1 LSEPRAS
8 DGGGGGGGAGGDGGA
23 PSRPEPPT
31 NSLLATIIARPVTVT
46 VGLILIILA
55 GALSVAGLPIQLT
68 PDVTVPTVTV
78 TTRWPGSSPAEV
90 EAELLEDQE
99 EALKSVI
106 GLVRMEAEAKPDQ
119 AEISLEF
126 EVGTDLDVAL
136 VRVSNALTEV
146 PAYPEAA
153 DQPVVATARSTGPP
167 LSIIA
172 IRSPEGEPVAQ
183 YRTWVEN
190 DILPRL
196 ERIPGV
202 ASIRHIG
209 GRDTEV
215 HIDLDAAE
223 LAARK
228 IRIARV
234 AELVRAELVD
244 VSAGDVTIGKR
255 RLLVRTPLTPSAAA
269 QLEQIVIGSGPD
281 GTPIFLG
288 DVGSVEVG
296 LRKPFGVAM
305 TNERPSMVLL
315 MFREAGT
322 NVLEVSQQI
331 RDTVDQL
338 QLEEMA
344 PEGLTIEVLDDQ
356 TDYIEGALHLVRQ
369 NLLLGGVLAI
379 VVLWLFLRSVGAA
392 GLIGLSI
399 PVCVFGTAL
408 GMAVL
413 GRTVNIVSLAGTAF
427 AVGMVVDNSIVVL
440 ESIDT
445 WRTRVDSMSEAALRG
460 VGEVWGALLASTA
473 TTAAVFIPV
482 ILWQDEVGELL
493 RDVAAAISVAVLV
506 SLLVSVLA
514 LPSLAARFLKT
525 RAQQQR
531 ERERAGEP
539 EPPSEPERGPKG
551 LGPRL
556 RAAVGR
562 QVSWLTSRWHRA
574 VAVVLLAL
582 GASIGLG
589 LLLLPPMEYL
599 PTGNRNLI
607 FGIMTPPPGYS
618 VAEVE
623 AIGERFQARVA
634 EHTEIEKDGVPAIR
648 RSFFVGDPNQIFC
661 GAAAVDESRAGE
673 LAAFYRKVQSSVPGV
688 YAFASQASLFAN
700 RLGGGRAV
708 EVDLAGSDLRE
719 LVGAGLALMG
729 AIREDLPGAQIRPIP
744 SLELGAPELH
754 VLPHRGETAGL
765 AVSGAELGQAVDAL
779 VDGTII
785 GEWGKE
791 GEAKVDVVLRAQV
804 PERQGTAAKD
814 DVYDGHTRM
823 TPTELAA
830 APLTTPAGEV
840 VPLGTLARIEERLGP
855 TQIRR
860 IERAR
865 SITLQ
870 VTPPENIALESAM
883 AKIRERVEQM
893 RQTETIAAGVD
904 VDLSGTA
911 GKLEQTKGRFG
922 QVLLLA
928 VIISY
933 LLLAALF
940 EDFIAPFAV
949 LVTVPLAGAGGVLG
963 LLLVDRLLGDQP
975 FDLMTA
981 MGFLIL
987 IGVVVN
993 NAILVVDGALA
1004 RLREG
1009 VGLAASVADAVEA
1022 RVRPI
1027 FMSALTSLAGL
1038 VPMVVFP
1045 GSGSELYRGVGAVVL
1060 GGLALS
1066 TVLTLYVVP
1075 SLFALL
1081 WRRRGVR

>member
-1 LSEPRAS
+1 MSEPQPDAQRSS
-8 DGGGGGGGAGGDGGA
+8 DGSSD
-23 PSRPEPPT
+23 R
-31 NSLLATIIARPVTVT
+31 NSLLATIIGRPVTVS
-46 VGLILIILA
+46 VGLILVILA
-55 GALSVAGLPIQLT
+55 GLLSIARLPIQLT
-68 PDVTVPTVTV
+68 PDVMIPSVTV

-99 EALKSVI
+99 EALKSVV
-106 GLVRMEAEAKPDQ
+106 GLVRMESEAKPDQ
-119 AEISLEF
+119 AQITLEF

-146 PAYPEAA
+146 AAYPEAA
-153 DQPVVATARSTGPP
+153 DQPVVATASNSGPP

-172 IRSPEGEPVAQ
+172 IRSPDGLAVAP
-183 YRTWVEN
+183 YRTWVED

-215 HIDLDAAE
+215 HIDLDAGE
-223 LAARK
+223 LAARN
-228 IRIARV
+228 IRISTV
-234 AELVRAELVD
+234 AERVRGELTD
-244 VSAGDVTIGKR
+244 VSAGDVTLGKR
-255 RLLVRTPLTPSAAA
+255 RLLVRTVLTPSEAK
-269 QLEQIVIGSGPD
+269 QLEQVVIGAGAG
-281 GTPIFLG
+281 GTPILLG
-288 DVGSVEVG
+288 DVASVTVA

-305 TNERPSMVLL
+305 TDDRPSMVLL
-315 MFREAGT
+315 LFREAGS

-331 RDTVDQL
+331 RDTVDEL
-338 QLEEMA
+338 QLEKMG

-356 TDYIEGALHLVRQ
+356 TDYIQGALGLVRQ
-369 NLLLGGVLAI
+369 NLLLGSGLAI
-379 VVLWLFLRSVGAA
+379 LVLWLFLRSVGAA

-413 GRTVNIVSLAGTAF
+413 GRTVNVVSLAGTAF

-445 WRTRVDSMSEAALRG
+445 WRDRVDTMSEAALRG

-506 SLLVSVLA
+506 SLVVSVFA
-514 LPSLAARFLKT
+514 IPSLAARFLKT
-525 RAQQQR
+525 KAQRQR
-531 ERERAGEP
+531 ERELAGESTPPPDRAG
-539 EPPSEPERGPKG
+539 G
-551 LGPRL
+551 LGPRM
-556 RAAVGR
+556 RAVVGR
-562 QVSWLTSRWHRA
+562 QVAWLTANSGRA
-574 VAVVLLAL
+574 LTVFVAAV
-582 GASIGLG
+582 GASITLG

-599 PTGNRNLI
+599 PTGNRNLV
-607 FGIMTPPPGYS
+607 FGIITPPPGYS
-618 VAEVE
+618 IAEVE
-623 AIGERFQARVA
+623 QIGERFQATVG
-634 EHTEIEKDGVPAIR
+634 EHTGVDKDGVPAIR
-648 RSFFVGDPNQIFC
+648 RSFFVGDPNQVFC
-661 GAAAVDESRAGE
+661 GAAAVDETRANE
-673 LAAFYRKVQSSVPGV
+673 LAGFYRQVQAEVPGT

-708 EVDLAGSDLRE
+708 EVDLSGSDLRE

-729 AIREDLPGAQIRPIP
+729 AIREDIPTAQLRPIP
-744 SLELGAPELH
+744 SLELGAPELQ
-754 VLPHRGETAGL
+754 VVPNRDETAGL
-765 AVSGAELGQAVDAL
+765 RVGGAELGQAVDAL
-779 VDGTII
+779 VDGSII
-785 GEWGKE
+785 GEWGKD
-791 GEAKVDVVLRAQV
+791 GESKVDVVLRALVARAPGNHDPDQL
-804 PERQGTAAKD
+804 
-814 DVYDGHTRM
+814 
-823 TPTELAA
+823 TPNELAA
-830 APLTTPAGEV
+830 APVTTPGGQV
-840 VPLGTLARIEERLGP
+840 VPLGTLAQIHERLGP

-860 IERAR
+860 IERSR

-870 VTPPENIALESAM
+870 VTPPEDLALETAM
-883 AKIRERVEQM
+883 ELIRARVDQM
-893 RQTETIAAGVD
+893 QQSEAIPAGVG
-904 VDLSGTA
+904 VSLSGTA

-922 QVLLLA
+922 QVLVLA
-928 VIISY
+928 VLISY

-940 EDFIAPFAV
+940 EDFIAPLAV
-949 LVTVPLAGAGGVLG
+949 LVTVPLAGAGGVFG
-963 LLLVDRLLGDQP
+963 LLIVDRFLGDQP

-1004 RLREG
+1004 RMRDG
-1009 VGLAASVADAVEA
+1009 SSLALAVPDAVEA

-1045 GSGSELYRGVGAVVL
+1045 GSGSELYRGVGAIVL

-1075 SLFALL
+1075 CAFTLVSRL
-1081 WRRRGVR
+1081 RGVR

>member
-1 LSEPRAS
+1 MSDNGPPSEHAATARRR
-8 DGGGGGGGAGGDGGA
+8 G
-23 PSRPEPPT
+23 
-31 NSLLATIIARPVTVT
+31 LLATIIARPVTVT
-46 VGLILIILA
+46 VGLILVILA
-55 GALSVAGLPIQLT
+55 GLMSVAGLPIQLT
-68 PDVTVPTVTV
+68 PDVTIPTVTV
-78 TTRWPGSSPAEV
+78 TTVWPGSSPAEV
-90 EAELLEDQE
+90 EAEILEDQE
-99 EALKSVI
+99 EALKSVV
-106 GLVRMEAEAKPDQ
+106 GLERMESEAKPDRAQ
-119 AEISLEF
+119 ITLEF

-153 DQPVVATARSTGPP
+153 DQPVVATASSTGPP

-172 IRSPEGEPVAQ
+172 IRSPEGQPVAQ
-183 YRTWVEN
+183 YRTWIEN

-202 ASIRHIG
+202 ASIHHIG

-215 HIDLDAAE
+215 HIDFDASE

-228 IRIARV
+228 IRIADV
-234 AELVRAELVD
+234 AARIRTELVD

-255 RLLVRTPLTPSAAA
+255 RLLVRTPLNPDRAGD
-269 QLEQIVIGSGPD
+269 LEQVVIGAGVD
-281 GTPIFLG
+281 GTPILLG
-288 DVGSVEVG
+288 DVARVEVG

-305 TNERPSMVLL
+305 TNDRPAMVLL
-315 MFREAGT
+315 LFREAGT
-322 NVLEVSQQI
+322 NVLEVSQEI
-331 RDTVDQL
+331 RDVVDEL
-338 QLEEMA
+338 QLEEMG
-344 PEGLTIEVLDDQ
+344 PEGLTIEVIDDQ
-356 TDYIEGALHLVRQ
+356 TDYIEGALELVQ
-369 NLLLGGVLAI
+369 HNLMLGGALAI
-379 VVLWLFLRSVGAA
+379 LVLWLFLRSIGSA

-445 WRTRVDSMSEAALRG
+445 WRQRVDSMAEAALRG

-493 RDVAAAISVAVLV
+493 RDVAAAISVAVFV

-514 LPSLAARFLKT
+514 LPTLAAKFLETK
-525 RAQQQR
+525 AQQQR
-531 ERERAGEP
+531 KRERAGKAP
-539 EPPSEPERGPKG
+539 TPAGHDKG
-551 LGPRL
+551 LAA
-556 RAAVGR
+556 RARAVVGR
-562 QVSWLTSRWHRA
+562 QVEWLTRSWIRA
-574 VAVVLLAL
+574 VAVFAVAVGGSVAL
-582 GASIGLG
+582 SLW
-589 LLLLPPMEYL
+589 LLPPMEYL
-599 PTGNRNLI
+599 PTGNRNLV
-607 FGIMTPPPGYS
+607 FGIITPPPGYS
-618 VAEVE
+618 IAEME
-623 AIGERFQARVA
+623 AMGESFQARVG
-634 EHTEIEKDGVPAIR
+634 EHIEQDKGGVPAID
-648 RSFFVGDPNQIFC
+648 RSFFVGDPNQVFC
-661 GAAAVDESRAGE
+661 GAAAVDPKRAAE
-673 LAAFYRKVQSSVPGV
+673 LGAFYRKLQSEVPGT

-708 EVDLAGSDLRE
+708 EVDLSGSDLRE

-729 AIREDLPGAQIRPIP
+729 AIRQDIPAAQIRPIP

-765 AVSGAELGQAVDAL
+765 GMSGGELGQAVDAL

-785 GEWGKE
+785 GEWGRE
-791 GEAKVDVVLRAQV
+791 GEAKVDVVLRGQLPRTGEPVPDAQT
-804 PERQGTAAKD
+804 RLTA
-814 DVYDGHTRM
+814 
-823 TPTELAA
+823 TELAA
-830 APLTTPAGEV
+830 APLTTPSGDV
-840 VPLGTLARIEERLGP
+840 VPLGTLADIEERLGP

-860 IERAR
+860 IERSR

-870 VTPPENIALESAM
+870 VTPPDSLALESAM
-883 AKIRERVEQM
+883 GLIRARVAEMQ
-893 RQTETIAAGVD
+893 QAEAIPAGVD

-922 QVLLLA
+922 EVLLLA
-928 VIISY
+928 VVISF

-940 EDFIAPFAV
+940 EDFVAPIAV
-949 LVTVPLAGAGGVLG
+949 LVTVPLAGAGGILG
-963 LLLVDRLLGDQP
+963 LLLVDRFLGDQP

-1004 RLREG
+1004 RLRDKTA
-1009 VGLAASVADAVEA
+1009 LAPAVSGAVEA

-1045 GSGSELYRGVGAVVL
+1045 GSGSELYRGVGAIVL

-1075 SLFALL
+1075 SLFTVL
-1081 WRRRGVR
+1081 WRLRGVR

>member
-1 LSEPRAS
+1 VSEAS
-8 DGGGGGGGAGGDGGA
+8 ASA
-23 PSRPEPPT
+23 PEPPT
-31 NSLLATIIARPVTVT
+31 PSLLGVIIARPVTVT
-46 VGLILIILA
+46 VGLILIVLA
-55 GALSVAGLPIQLT
+55 GLMSVAGLPIQLT
-68 PDVTVPTVTV
+68 PDVTIPTVTV

-99 EALKSVI
+99 EALKSVV
-106 GLVRMEAEAKPDQ
+106 GLVHMESEARPDQ
-119 AEISLEF
+119 AQITLEF

-153 DQPVVATARSTGPP
+153 DQPVVETASSTGPP

-172 IRSPEGEPVAQ
+172 IRSPEGEAVAP
-183 YRTWVEN
+183 YRTWLET
-190 DILPRL
+190 DILPQI

-215 HIDLDAAE
+215 HIEVDAAA
-223 LAARK
+223 LAARG
-228 IRIARV
+228 IAISTIANRI
-234 AELVRAELVD
+234 RAELVD
-244 VSAGDVTIGKR
+244 VSAGDLDIGKR
-255 RLLVRTPLTPSAAA
+255 RLLVRTPLSPAEATE
-269 QLEQIVIGSGPD
+269 LERVVVGAGAD
-281 GTPIFLG
+281 GTPILLG
-288 DVGSVEVG
+288 DLGQVEVG

-305 TNERPSMVLL
+305 TNQRPSMVLL
-315 MFREAGT
+315 LFREAGS
-322 NVLEVSQQI
+322 NVLEVSQDI
-331 RDTVDQL
+331 REVIARIDQD
-338 QLEEMA
+338 EMA
-344 PEGLTIEVLDDQ
+344 PEGLSIEVLDDQ
-356 TDYIEGALHLVRQ
+356 TDYIEGALDLVQQ
-369 NLLLGGVLAI
+369 NLILGGVLAI
-379 VVLWLFLRSVGAA
+379 LVLWLFLRSIGAA

-445 WRTRVDSMSEAALRG
+445 WRGRVDSMAEAALRG

-493 RDVAAAISVAVLV
+493 RDVASAISVAVLV

-525 RAQQQR
+525 KSQTR
-531 ERERAGEP
+531 EASGEGEGESEP
-539 EPPSEPERGPKG
+539 EPEPSKPK
-551 LGPRL
+551 LGARM
-556 RAAVGR
+556 RAGVAR
-562 QVSWLTSRWHRA
+562 QVAWLTGRWYRA
-574 VAVVLLAL
+574 VAVLVLAL
-582 GASIGLG
+582 AGSVGIGLS
-589 LLLLPPMEYL
+589 LLPPMEYL
-599 PTGNRNLI
+599 PTGNRNLV
-607 FGIMTPPPGYS
+607 FGIITPPPGYS
-618 VAEVE
+618 IAELE
-623 AIGERFQARVA
+623 AIAARFQGRVA
-634 EHTEIEKDGVPAIR
+634 EHTEVEKDGVPAIR
-648 RSFFVGDPNQIFC
+648 RSFFVGDPNQVFC
-661 GAAAVDESRAGE
+661 GAAAVDETRADE
-673 LAAFYRKVQSSVPGV
+673 LAAFYRQLQGEVPGV

-708 EVDLAGSDLRE
+708 EVDISGSDLRE
-719 LVGAGLALMG
+719 LVGTGQALMG
-729 AIREDLPGAQIRPIP
+729 AISEDIPGAQIRPIP

-754 VLPHRGETAGL
+754 IIPHRSESAGL
-765 AVSGAELGQAVDAL
+765 GMGGAELGQAVDTL
-779 VDGTII
+779 VDGAII
-785 GEWGKE
+785 GEWGPE
-791 GEAKVDVVLRAQV
+791 GESKIDVVLRARLPGEQ
-804 PERQGTAAKD
+804 AAKRSSAP
-814 DVYDGHTRM
+814 GAGEL
-823 TPTELAA
+823 PANPEPSQLAA
-830 APLTTPAGEV
+830 APLVTPSGEV
-840 VPLGTLARIEERLGP
+840 VPLASLARIDERLGP

-860 IERAR
+860 IERSRA
-865 SITLQ
+865 ITLQ
-870 VTPPENIALESAM
+870 VTPPDEIALESAM
-883 AKIRERVEQM
+883 ATIRTRVSEMQ
-893 RQTETIAAGVD
+893 QAEVIPPSVD
-904 VDLSGTA
+904 VDLAGTA

-922 QVLLLA
+922 QVLLMA
-928 VIISY
+928 VVISF

-940 EDFIAPFAV
+940 EDFIAPLAV

-963 LLLVDRLLGDQP
+963 LLLIDKLIVPQP

-1004 RLREG
+1004 RLRDG
-1009 VGLAASVADAVEA
+1009 ARLNHAVSGAVEA

-1038 VPMVVFP
+1038 VPMVVSP

-1081 WRRRGVR
+1081 WRLRGIE

>member
-1 LSEPRAS
+1 MSEAEAGPEAASGAKQDRA
-8 DGGGGGGGAGGDGGA
+8 GPGFVR
-23 PSRPEPPT
+23 RPG
-31 NSLLATIIARPVTVT
+31 LLATIIARPVTVT

-55 GALSVAGLPIQLT
+55 GLLSVAGLPIQLT
-68 PDVTVPTVTV
+68 PDVMIPSVTV
-78 TTRWPGSSPAEV
+78 TTPWPGSSPAEV
-90 EAELLEDQE
+90 EAEILEDQE
-99 EALKSVI
+99 EALKSVV
-106 GLVRMEAEAKPDQ
+106 GLLRMESEAKPGQ
-119 AEISLEF
+119 AQITLEF

-172 IRSPEGEPVAQ
+172 IRSPEGEPVGQ
-183 YRTWVEN
+183 YRTWLGDEV
-190 DILPRL
+190 LPQI
-196 ERIPGV
+196 ERVPGV
-202 ASIRHIG
+202 ASVRHIG

-215 HIDLDAAE
+215 HVELDVAE

-228 IRIARV
+228 IPISRV
-234 AELVRAELVD
+234 AERIRAELVD
-244 VSAGDVTIGKR
+244 LSAGDLALGKR
-255 RLLVRTPLTPSAAA
+255 RLLVRTPLAPDEA
-269 QLEQIVIGSGPD
+269 QELEQVVIGAGVG
-281 GTPIFLG
+281 GTPIRLG
-288 DVGSVEVG
+288 DVAEVRVG
-296 LRKPFGVAM
+296 LRKPFGIAM
-305 TNERPSMVLL
+305 TNQRPAMVLL
-315 MFREAGT
+315 LFREAGT

-331 RDTVDQL
+331 REVVDDL
-338 QLEEMA
+338 QVDKLG
-344 PEGLTIEVLDDQ
+344 PEGLSIEVLDDQ
-356 TDYIEGALHLVRQ
+356 TDYIEGALDLVRQ
-369 NLLLGGVLAI
+369 NLMLGGALAI
-379 VVLWLFLRSVGAA
+379 VVLFLFLRSVGAA

-408 GMAVL
+408 GMAAL

-445 WRTRVDSMSEAALRG
+445 WRQRVDTMAEAALRG

-493 RDVAAAISVAVLV
+493 RDVAVAISVAVLV

-514 LPSLAARFLKT
+514 LPSLAAFFLKT
-525 RAQQQR
+525 RVQEQLERKREGQPPMPTAS
-531 ERERAGEP
+531 ERERG
-539 EPPSEPERGPKG
+539 S
-551 LGPRL
+551 LGARL

-562 QVSWLTSRWHRA
+562 QVAWLTRGWPRA
-574 VAVVLLAL
+574 LAVVAAAVGGSVL
-582 GASIGLG
+582 LG
-589 LLLLPPMEYL
+589 LSLLPPMEYL
-599 PTGNRNLI
+599 PTGNRNLV
-607 FGIMTPPPGYS
+607 FGIITPPPGYS
-618 VAEVE
+618 VAEL
-623 AIGERFQARVA
+623 ERMAAKFQAEIS
-634 EHTEIEKDGVPAIR
+634 EHIETEREGVPAIR
-648 RSFFVGDPNQIFC
+648 RSFFVGDPNRIFC
-661 GAAAVDESRAGE
+661 GAAAVDPLRADE
-673 LAAFYRKVQSSVPGV
+673 LAAYYRRVQAGVPGT

-708 EVDLAGSDLRE
+708 EVDLSGSDLRE
-719 LVGAGLALMG
+719 LVGSGLALMG
-729 AIREDLPGAQIRPIP
+729 AIREEIPKVQIRPIP

-754 VLPHRGETAGL
+754 VTPLRDESAGL
-765 AVSGAELGQAVDAL
+765 GMGGAELGQAVDTL
-779 VDGTII
+779 VDGAII
-785 GEWGKE
+785 GEWGPE
-791 GEAKVDVVLRAQV
+791 GEPKVDVVLRGRLPTARAEDERNPVETRLSPAQ
-804 PERQGTAAKD
+804 
-814 DVYDGHTRM
+814 
-823 TPTELAA
+823 LAA
-830 APLTTPAGEV
+830 APLTTPSGRV
-840 VPLGTLARIEERLGP
+840 VPLGTLAEIDEQLGP

-860 IERAR
+860 IERSR

-870 VTPPENIALESAM
+870 VTPPEELALESAM
-883 AKIRERVEQM
+883 ETIRSRVEAM
-893 RQTETIAAGVD
+893 RRTEAIAAGVE

-922 QVLLLA
+922 QVLLMA
-928 VIISY
+928 VVISF

-940 EDFIAPFAV
+940 EDFIAPVAV
-949 LVTVPLAGAGGVLG
+949 LVTVPLAGVGGVLG
-963 LLLVDRLLGDQP
+963 LLLVDGLLGDQP

-1009 VGLAASVADAVEA
+1009 GMSLDAAVSGAVQA

-1075 SLFALL
+1075 SLFTLL
-1081 WRRRGVR
+1081 WRARGRG

>member
-1 LSEPRAS
+1 MNAQPA
-8 DGGGGGGGAGGDGGA
+8 A
-23 PSRPEPPT
+23 PPDQPAPERRQG
-31 NSLLATIIARPVTVT
+31 LLATIIARPVTVS
-46 VGLILIILA
+46 VGLILVILA
-55 GALSVAGLPIQLT
+55 GLMSVAGLPIQLT
-68 PDVTVPTVTV
+68 PDVTIPTVTV

-99 EALKSVI
+99 EALKSVV
-106 GLVRMEAEAKPDQ
+106 GLDKMESEARPDQ
-119 AEISLEF
+119 AQITLEF
-126 EVGTDLDVAL
+126 KVGTDLDVAL

-146 PAYPEAA
+146 AAYPEAA
-153 DQPVVATARSTGPP
+153 DQPVVATASSTGPP

-172 IRSPEGEPVAQ
+172 IRSPEGLPVAQ

-190 DILPRL
+190 DILPRI

-215 HIDLDAAE
+215 HIDFDAAA
-223 LAARK
+223 LAARN
-228 IRIARV
+228 IRIATVSARI
-234 AELVRAELVD
+234 RAELVD
-244 VSAGDVTIGKR
+244 ISAGDVTIGKR
-255 RLLVRTPLTPSAAA
+255 RLLVRTPLSPAEAAD
-269 QLEQIVIGSGPD
+269 LEQVVVGAGAD
-281 GTPIFLG
+281 GTPILLG
-288 DVGSVEVG
+288 DLAEVQIG

-305 TNERPSMVLL
+305 TNQRPSMVLL
-315 MFREAGT
+315 LFREAGT
-322 NVLEVSQQI
+322 NVLEVSQEI
-331 RDTVDQL
+331 RDVVDQI
-338 QLEEMA
+338 QLEQMG
-344 PEGLTIEVLDDQ
+344 PEGLMIEVLDDQ
-356 TDYIEGALHLVRQ
+356 TGYIEGALALVQQ
-369 NLLLGGVLAI
+369 NLVLGGVLAI
-379 VVLWLFLRSVGAA
+379 LVLWLFLRSVGSA

-399 PVCVFGTAL
+399 PVCIFGTAL

-445 WRTRVDSMSEAALRG
+445 WRQRVDSMAEAALRG

-493 RDVAAAISVAVLV
+493 RDVAAAISVAVVV
-506 SLLVSVLA
+506 SLFVSVLA
-514 LPSLAARFLKT
+514 IPSLAARFLKT
-525 RAQQQR
+525 RAQVER
-531 ERERAGEP
+531 EREREGLEP
-539 EPPSEPERGPKG
+539 SPARADTGLSARVRG
-551 LGPRL
+551 
-556 RAAVGR
+556 AIGR
-562 QVSWLTSRWHRA
+562 QVAWLTRSWFRSSTVFALA
-574 VAVVLLAL
+574 VGGSVAL
-582 GASIGLG
+582 SLV
-589 LLLLPPMEYL
+589 LLPPMEYL
-599 PTGNRNLI
+599 PTGNRNLV
-607 FGIMTPPPGYS
+607 FGIISPPPGYS
-618 VAEVE
+618 IAEME
-623 AIGERFQARVA
+623 AIGADFQAKVGA
-634 EHTEIEKDGVPAIR
+634 HVGVEKDGVPAIG
-648 RSFFVGDPNQIFC
+648 RSFFVGDPNQVFA
-661 GAAAVDESRAGE
+661 GASAVDDTRASE
-673 LAAFYRKVQSSVPGV
+673 LAAYYRKIQSEVPGS

-708 EVDLAGSDLRE
+708 EVDISGSDLRQ
-719 LVGAGLALMG
+719 LVGAGLAIMG
-729 AIREDLPGAQIRPIP
+729 GIRQDIPTAQIRPIP

-765 AVSGAELGQAVDAL
+765 GMSGAELGQAVDAL

-791 GEAKVDVVLRAQV
+791 GEAKVNVVLRAKLPQA
-804 PERQGTAAKD
+804 PGRAATD
-814 DVYDGHTRM
+814 DDTRL
-823 TPTELAA
+823 TQTELAA
-830 APLTTPAGEV
+830 ALLTTPSGHV
-840 VPLGTLARIEERLGP
+840 VPLGTLATIEERLGP

-870 VTPPENIALESAM
+870 VTPPDDLALETAM
-883 AKIRERVEQM
+883 ELIRGRVAEMQ
-893 RQTETIAAGVD
+893 QSEAIPAGVN
-904 VDLSGTA
+904 VALSGTA
-911 GKLEQTKGRFG
+911 GKLEQTKGRFAE
-922 QVLLLA
+922 VLLMA
-928 VIISY
+928 VVISF

-940 EDFIAPFAV
+940 EDFIAPLAV

-963 LLLVDRLLGDQP
+963 LLLVDRFLGDQP

-1004 RLREG
+1004 RLRDG
-1009 VGLAASVADAVEA
+1009 TGLALAVSGAVEA

-1038 VPMVVFP
+1038 VPMVIFP
-1045 GSGSELYRGVGAVVL
+1045 GSGSELYRGVGAIVL

-1075 SLFALL
+1075 SLFTLL
-1081 WRRRGVR
+1081 WRLRGVR

>member
-1 LSEPRAS
+1 MSETSEPPQ
-8 DGGGGGGGAGGDGGA
+8 G
-23 PSRPEPPT
+23 PSEPP
-31 NSLLATIIARPVTVT
+31 SEAQGSAPRLGLLATIIARPVTVT
-46 VGLILIILA
+46 VGLILVVLA
-55 GALSVAGLPIQLT
+55 GLMSVAGLPIQLT

-78 TTRWPGSSPAEV
+78 TTAWRGSSPAEV
-90 EAELLEDQE
+90 EAEILEDQE
-99 EALKSVI
+99 EALKSVV
-106 GLVRMEAEAKPDQ
+106 GLVHMESEAKPDQ
-119 AEISLEF
+119 AQITLEF

-153 DQPVVATARSTGPP
+153 DQPVVATASSTGPP

-172 IRSPEGEPVAQ
+172 IRAPDGRPVAQ

-215 HIDLDAAE
+215 HVDFDAAE
-223 LAARK
+223 LAARRLRIADVAAK
-228 IRIARV
+228 IRG
-234 AELVRAELVD
+234 ELVD

-255 RLLVRTPLTPSAAA
+255 RMLVRTPLNPERASE
-269 QLEQIVIGSGPD
+269 LEQIVIGAGAD
-281 GTPIFLG
+281 GTAILLA
-288 DVGSVEVG
+288 DVATVSVG

-305 TNERPSMVLL
+305 TNDRPSMVLL
-315 MFREAGT
+315 LFREAGT
-322 NVLEVSQQI
+322 NVLEVSQEI
-331 RDTVDQL
+331 RDVVDRL
-338 QLEEMA
+338 QTEEMG
-344 PEGLTIEVLDDQ
+344 PEGLTIEVIDDQ
-356 TDYIEGALHLVRQ
+356 TDYIEGALELVQQ
-369 NLLLGGVLAI
+369 NLVLGGALAI
-379 VVLWLFLRSVGAA
+379 LVLWLFLRSVGSA

-440 ESIDT
+440 EAIDV
-445 WRTRVDSMSEAALRG
+445 WRQRVDSMTEAALRG

-493 RDVAAAISVAVLV
+493 RDVAAAISVAVFV

-525 RAQQQR
+525 RSQR
-531 ERERAGEP
+531 ELERERAGKPP
-539 EPPSEPERGPKG
+539 EPIRAEAG
-551 LGPRL
+551 LAARS

-562 QVSWLTSRWHRA
+562 QVAWLTRSWVRA
-574 VAVVLLAL
+574 VAVFGVATAGSIAL
-582 GASIGLG
+582 SLW
-589 LLLLPPMEYL
+589 LLPPMEYL
-599 PTGNRNLI
+599 PTGNRNLV
-607 FGIMTPPPGYS
+607 FGIITPPPGYS
-618 VAEVE
+618 IAEME
-623 AIGERFQARVA
+623 AMGEGFQARVA
-634 EHTEIEKDGVPAIR
+634 GHIEQDVDGVPAIR
-648 RSFFVGDPNQIFC
+648 RSFFVGDPNQVFC
-661 GAAAVDESRAGE
+661 GAAAVDPNRAAE
-673 LAAFYRKVQSSVPGV
+673 LGAFYRKLQSEVPGT

-708 EVDLAGSDLRE
+708 EVDLSGSDLRE
-719 LVGAGLALMG
+719 LVGAGGALMG
-729 AIREDLPGAQIRPIP
+729 AIKQDMPNAQVRPIP

-754 VLPHRGETAGL
+754 VIPRRGETAGL
-765 AVSGAELGQAVDAL
+765 AMSGAELGQAVDAL
-779 VDGTII
+779 VDGSII
-785 GEWGKE
+785 GEWGRD
-791 GEAKVDVVLRAQV
+791 GEAKVDVVLRATL
-804 PERQGTAAKD
+804 PEAADEIDARAGRGPDDSQTELTA
-814 DVYDGHTRM
+814 
-823 TPTELAA
+823 TELAA
-830 APLTTPAGEV
+830 APVTTPSGAV
-840 VPLGTLARIEERLGP
+840 VPLGTLADIEEQLGP

-870 VTPPENIALESAM
+870 VTPPDDIALETAM
-883 AKIRERVEQM
+883 GMIRERVAEM
-893 RQTETIAAGVD
+893 RQAEVIPASVD
-904 VDLSGTA
+904 VDLAGTA
-911 GKLEQTKGRFG
+911 GKLEQTKGRFAE
-922 QVLLLA
+922 VLLLA
-928 VIISY
+928 VVISF

-940 EDFIAPFAV
+940 EDFVAPLAV
-949 LVTVPLAGAGGVLG
+949 LVTVPLAAAGGILG
-963 LLLVDRLLGDQP
+963 LLLVDRFLGDQP

-1009 VGLAASVADAVEA
+1009 ADLTGSVSGAVEA

-1045 GSGSELYRGVGAVVL
+1045 GSGSELYRGVGAIVL

-1075 SLFALL
+1075 CLFTVL
-1081 WRRRGVR
+1081 WRLRGVR

>member
-1 LSEPRAS
+1 MSEPEPAS
-8 DGGGGGGGAGGDGGA
+8 
-23 PSRPEPPT
+23 
-31 NSLLATIIARPVTVT
+31 NSLLATIIGRPVTVS
-46 VGLILIILA
+46 VGLILVILA
-55 GALSVAGLPIQLT
+55 GLLSLAGLPIQLT
-68 PDVTVPTVTV
+68 PDVMIPSVTV
-78 TTRWPGSSPAEV
+78 STRWPGSSPAEV

-99 EALKSVI
+99 EALKSVV
-106 GLVRMEAEAKPDQ
+106 GLVRMESEAKPDQ
-119 AEISLEF
+119 AQITLEF

-146 PAYPEAA
+146 ASYPEAA
-153 DQPVVATARSTGPP
+153 DQPVVATASSTGPP

-172 IRSPEGEPVAQ
+172 IRSPPGLPGRERALGGGGPQEEGLPVAE

-190 DILPRL
+190 DILPQL

-215 HIDLDAAE
+215 HIDLDAGE
-223 LAARK
+223 LAARN
-228 IRIARV
+228 IRISTV
-234 AELVRAELVD
+234 AERVRGELVD
-244 VSAGDVTIGKR
+244 VSAGDVTLGKR
-255 RLLVRTPLTPSAAA
+255 RLLVRTLLTPDQAK
-269 QLEQIVIGSGPD
+269 QLEQIVIGAGAE
-281 GTPIFLG
+281 GTPIRLG
-288 DVGSVEVG
+288 DVANVEIA

-305 TNERPSMVLL
+305 TDDRPSMVLL
-315 MFREAGT
+315 LFRESGS

-338 QLEEMA
+338 QLEQMS

-356 TDYIEGALHLVRQ
+356 TDYIEGALALVQQ
-369 NLLLGGVLAI
+369 NLLIGGALAI
-379 VVLWLFLRSVGAA
+379 LVLWLFLRSVGAA

-445 WRTRVDSMSEAALRG
+445 WRDRVDTMSEAALRG

-493 RDVAAAISVAVLV
+493 RDVAAAISVAVAV
-506 SLLVSVLA
+506 SLVVSVLA
-514 LPSLAARFLKT
+514 IPSLAARFLKT
-525 RAQQQR
+525 RAQRQR
-531 ERERAGEP
+531 EREQAGIVEP
-539 EPPSEPERGPKG
+539 EPSKQGG
-551 LGPRL
+551 LGARM
-556 RAAVGR
+556 RAVVGR
-562 QVSWLTSRWHRA
+562 QVAWLTGHWARA
-574 VAVVLLAL
+574 LAVFVVAV
-582 GASIGLG
+582 GGSITLG
-589 LLLLPPMEYL
+589 LVLLPPMEYL
-599 PTGNRNLI
+599 PTGNRNLV

-618 VAEVE
+618 IAEVE
-623 AIGERFQARVA
+623 QIGERFQATVS
-634 EHTEIEKDGVPAIR
+634 EHTEVEKDGVPAIR
-648 RSFFVGDPNQIFC
+648 RSFFVGDPNQVFC

-673 LAAFYRKVQSSVPGV
+673 LAGFYRKVQSEVPGT

-708 EVDLAGSDLRE
+708 EVDLSGSDLRE

-729 AIREDLPGAQIRPIP
+729 AIREDIPGAQLRPIP
-744 SLELGAPELH
+744 SLELGAPELQ
-754 VLPHRGETAGL
+754 VVPNRGETASLRMG
-765 AVSGAELGQAVDAL
+765 GAELGQAVDAL
-779 VDGTII
+779 VDGAII

-791 GEAKVDVVLRAQV
+791 GESKVDVVLRALVARAPGQQQDLD
-804 PERQGTAAKD
+804 PSASDQL
-814 DVYDGHTRM
+814 
-823 TPTELAA
+823 TPNELAA
-830 APLTTPAGEV
+830 APLTTPSGEV
-840 VPLGTLARIEERLGP
+840 VPLGTLAQIHERLGP

-860 IERAR
+860 IERSR

-870 VTPPENIALESAM
+870 VTPPEDLALESAM
-883 AKIRERVEQM
+883 DLIRARVETMQ
-893 RQTETIAAGVD
+893 QTEAIPASVGVN
-904 VDLSGTA
+904 LSGTA

-928 VIISY
+928 VVISF

-940 EDFIAPFAV
+940 EDFIAPLAV

-963 LLLVDRLLGDQP
+963 LLLVDRFLGDQP

-1004 RLREG
+1004 RLRDG
-1009 VGLAASVADAVEA
+1009 HSLALAVPGAVEA

-1045 GSGSELYRGVGAVVL
+1045 GSGSELYRGVGAIVL

-1075 SLFALL
+1075 CLFTLL
-1081 WRRRGVR
+1081 WRLRGVR

>member
-1 LSEPRAS
+1 MSEPSESSPGPSPSFAAS
-8 DGGGGGGGAGGDGGA
+8 
-23 PSRPEPPT
+23 
-31 NSLLATIIARPVTVT
+31 NSLLATIVSRPVTVT

-55 GALSVAGLPIQLT
+55 GLMSVAGLPIQLT
-68 PDVTVPTVTV
+68 PDVTIPTVTV

-99 EALKSVI
+99 EALKSVV
-106 GLVRMEAEAKPDQ
+106 GLVRMESEAKPDQ
-119 AEISLEF
+119 AQITLEF

-153 DQPVVATARSTGPP
+153 DQPVVATASSTGPP

-172 IRSPEGEPVAQ
+172 IRSPEGESVAQ

-190 DILPRL
+190 DIMPRL

-215 HIDLDAAE
+215 HIDLDASE

-228 IRIARV
+228 LRIASVIAR
-234 AELVRAELVD
+234 VRAELVD
-244 VSAGDVTIGKR
+244 VSAGDVTNGKR
-255 RLLVRTPLTPSAAA
+255 RLLVRTPLSPDEAFE
-269 QLEQIVIGSGPD
+269 LEQVVIGAGAD
-281 GTPIFLG
+281 GTPILLG
-288 DVGSVEVG
+288 DVGTVEVG

-305 TNERPSMVLL
+305 TNDRPSMVLL
-315 MFREAGT
+315 LFREAGT

-338 QLEEMA
+338 QLEEMG
-344 PEGLTIEVLDDQ
+344 PEGLTIEVIDDQ
-356 TDYIEGALHLVRQ
+356 TDYIEGALELVQQ
-369 NLLLGGVLAI
+369 NLLLGGILAI
-379 VVLWLFLRSVGAA
+379 VVLWLFLRSVGAS

-445 WRTRVDSMSEAALRG
+445 WRNRVDSMAEAALRG

-506 SLLVSVLA
+506 SLLVSVFA

-525 RAQQQR
+525 RAQQER
-531 ERERAGEP
+531 ERERAGK
-539 EPPSEPERGPKG
+539 PPAPPKPPG
-551 LGPRL
+551 IGPRM
-556 RAAVGR
+556 RAVVGR
-562 QVSWLTSRWHRA
+562 QVAWLSGGWLRPL
-574 VAVVLLAL
+574 AVVG
-582 GASIGLG
+582 GAIGGSIVLG
-589 LLLLPPMEYL
+589 LMLLPPMEYL
-599 PTGNRNLI
+599 PTGNRNLV
-607 FGIMTPPPGYS
+607 FGIITPPPGYS
-618 VAEVE
+618 VAEME
-623 AIGERFQARVA
+623 AMGERFQAEVA
-634 EHTEIEKDGVPAIR
+634 THTEVDKDGVPAIR
-648 RSFFVGDPNQIFC
+648 RSFFVGDPNQVFC
-661 GAAAVDESRAGE
+661 GAAAVDPSRAGE
-673 LAAFYRKVQSSVPGV
+673 LAAYYRKVQSGEPGLF
-688 YAFASQASLFAN
+688 AFASQASLFAN

-708 EVDLAGSDLRE
+708 EVDLSGSDLRE
-719 LVGAGLALMG
+719 LVGAGLTLMG
-729 AIREDLPGAQIRPIP
+729 AIRQDIPDAQIRPIP

-754 VLPHRGETAGL
+754 VLPRRSETAGL
-765 AVSGAELGQAVDAL
+765 GMGGGELGQVVDAL
-779 VDGTII
+779 VDGAII
-785 GEWGKE
+785 GEWGRD
-791 GEAKVDVVLRAQV
+791 GEAKVDVVLRAHV
-804 PERQGTAAKD
+804 PRSSSAVD
-814 DVYDGHTRM
+814 DEQHGGHTFLSEA
-823 TPTELAA
+823 ELAA
-830 APLTTPAGEV
+830 APVTTPSGEV
-840 VPLGTLARIEERLGP
+840 VPLGTLAELQERLGP

-870 VTPPENIALESAM
+870 VTPPDSLALESAM
-883 AKIRERVEQM
+883 ELIRERVDEM
-893 RQTETIAAGVD
+893 RQSEQIPAGVD
-904 VDLSGTA
+904 VALSGTA

-922 QVLLLA
+922 EVLILA
-928 VIISY
+928 VVISY

-940 EDFIAPFAV
+940 EDFIGPIAV

-963 LLLVDRLLGDQP
+963 LLLVDRFLGDQP

-1004 RLREG
+1004 RLRDG
-1009 VGLAASVADAVEA
+1009 ADLVSAVADAVEA

-1038 VPMVVFP
+1038 VPMVLFP

-1075 SLFALL
+1075 AGFTLL
-1081 WRRRGVR
+1081 WRLRGRG

>member
-1 LSEPRAS
+1 MS
-8 DGGGGGGGAGGDGGA
+8 GAATGPG
-23 PSRPEPPT
+23 
-31 NSLLATIIARPVTVT
+31 NSLLQTIIGRPVTVT
-46 VGLILIILA
+46 VGLILVVLA
-55 GALSVAGLPIQLT
+55 GLLSVAGLPIQLT
-68 PDVTVPTVTV
+68 PDVMIPSVTV

-90 EAELLEDQE
+90 EAEVLEDQE
-99 EALKSVI
+99 EALKSVV
-106 GLVRMEAEAKPDQ
+106 GLVRMESEAKPDQ
-119 AEISLEF
+119 AEITLEF

-146 PAYPEAA
+146 PSYPEAA

-172 IRSPEGEPVAQ
+172 IRSPEGLPVAQ

-190 DILPRL
+190 DILPRI

-202 ASIRHIG
+202 ANIRHIG

-215 HIDLDAAE
+215 HIELDAAE
-223 LAARK
+223 LAARN
-228 IRIARV
+228 IRIATVAARV
-234 AELVRAELVD
+234 RSELVD
-244 VSAGDVTIGKR
+244 LSGGDLTIGKR
-255 RLLVRTPLTPSAAA
+255 RLLVRTPLPPDEARE
-269 QLEQIVIGSGPD
+269 LEQIVIGAGPD
-281 GTPIFLG
+281 GTAILLG
-288 DVGSVEVG
+288 DVGTVGVG

-305 TNERPSMVLL
+305 TDQRPSMVLL
-315 MFREAGT
+315 LFREAGA
-322 NVLEVSQQI
+322 NVLEVSQEI
-331 RDTVDQL
+331 RDTVDDL
-338 QLEEMA
+338 QVEELG

-356 TDYIEGALHLVRQ
+356 TDYIEGALELVQ
-369 NLLLGGVLAI
+369 KNLLLGGVLAI
-379 VVLWLFLRSVGAA
+379 VVLWLFLRSVGSA

-445 WRTRVDSMSEAALRG
+445 WRERVDSMAEAALRG

-506 SLLVSVLA
+506 SLLVSVFA
-514 LPSLAARFLKT
+514 IPSLAARFLET
-525 RAQQQR
+525 RTQR
-531 ERERAGEP
+531 EQGPDTARP
-539 EPPSEPERGPKG
+539 EKLRTTA
-551 LGPRL
+551 RM

-562 QVSWLTSRWHRA
+562 QVAWLSASWTRA
-574 VAVVLLAL
+574 TAVFLLAV
-582 GASIGLG
+582 GGSIALT

-599 PTGNRNLI
+599 PTGNRNLV
-607 FGIMTPPPGYS
+607 FGILTPPPGYS
-618 VAEVE
+618 VSEME
-623 AIGERFQARVA
+623 AIGERFQAEVG
-634 EHTEIEKDGVPAIR
+634 EHYEVDEGGVPAIR
-648 RSFFVGDPNQIFC
+648 RSFFVGDPNQVFC
-661 GAAAVDESRAGE
+661 GAAAVDETRAGE
-673 LAAFYRKVQSSVPGV
+673 LASFYRKVQSGVPGT

-708 EVDLAGSDLRE
+708 EVDLSGSNLRE

-729 AIREDLPGAQIRPIP
+729 ALREDIPGAQVRPIP

-754 VLPHRGETAGL
+754 VTPRRDETAGL
-765 AVSGAELGQAVDAL
+765 GMTGQELGQAVDAL
-779 VDGTII
+779 VDGSII

-791 GEAKVDVVLRAQV
+791 GEAKVDVVLRVEAGRARATGQD
-804 PERQGTAAKD
+804 PS
-814 DVYDGHTRM
+814 
-823 TPTELAA
+823 PSELAA
-830 APLTTPAGEV
+830 APLATPSGEV
-840 VPLGTLARIEERLGP
+840 VPLGTLAQIEEQLGP

-860 IERAR
+860 IERSR

-870 VTPPENIALESAM
+870 VTPPEDLALESAM
-883 AKIRERVEQM
+883 ATIRARVDQM
-893 RQTETIAAGVD
+893 QQAEAIPAGVD

-928 VIISY
+928 VLISY

-940 EDFIAPFAV
+940 EDFIAPVAV
-949 LVTVPLAGAGGVLG
+949 LVTVPLAAAGGILG
-963 LLLVDRLLGDQP
+963 LLLVDRLLVDQP

-1004 RLREG
+1004 RLRDG
-1009 VGLAASVADAVEA
+1009 AALAASVSGAVEA

-1038 VPMVVFP
+1038 VPMVVSP
-1045 GSGSELYRGVGAVVL
+1045 GSGSELYRGVGAIVL

-1075 SLFALL
+1075 SLFTLL
-1081 WRRRGVR
+1081 WRARGVR

>member
-1 LSEPRAS
+1 MSEPSSSPSA
-8 DGGGGGGGAGGDGGA
+8 A
-23 PSRPEPPT
+23 PSA
-31 NSLLATIIARPVTVT
+31 NSLLATIIGRPVTVS
-46 VGLILIILA
+46 VGLILVVLA
-55 GALSVAGLPIQLT
+55 GLLSIARLPIQLT
-68 PDVTVPTVTV
+68 PDVMIPSVTV
-78 TTRWPGSSPAEV
+78 TTSWPGSSPAEV

-99 EALKSVI
+99 EALKSVV
-106 GLVRMEAEAKPDQ
+106 GLTRMESEAKPDQ
-119 AEISLEF
+119 AQITLEF

-146 PAYPEAA
+146 ASYPEAA
-153 DQPVVATARSTGPP
+153 DQPVVATASSSGPP

-172 IRSPEGEPVAQ
+172 IRAPPGETNKDKQAVAQ
-183 YRTWVEN
+183 YRTWVED
-190 DILPRL
+190 DILPRF

-215 HIDLDAAE
+215 HIDLDAGE
-223 LAARK
+223 LAARN
-228 IRIARV
+228 IRISTV
-234 AELVRAELVD
+234 AERVRGELVD
-244 VSAGDVTIGKR
+244 VSAGDVTLGKR
-255 RLLVRTPLTPSAAA
+255 RLLVRTLLTPSEAK
-269 QLEQIVIGSGPD
+269 QLEQVVIGAGAG
-281 GTPIFLG
+281 GTPILLG
-288 DVGSVEVG
+288 DVASVTVA

-305 TNERPSMVLL
+305 TDDRPSMVLL
-315 MFREAGT
+315 LFREAGS

-331 RDTVDQL
+331 RDTVDEL
-338 QLEEMA
+338 QLEKMG

-356 TDYIEGALHLVRQ
+356 TDYIQGALGLVRQ
-369 NLLLGGVLAI
+369 NLVIGSGLAI
-379 VVLWLFLRSVGAA
+379 LVLWLFLRSVGSA

-413 GRTVNIVSLAGTAF
+413 GRTVNVVSLAGTAF

-440 ESIDT
+440 ESIET
-445 WRTRVDSMSEAALRG
+445 WRERVDTMSEAALRG
-460 VGEVWGALLASTA
+460 VGEVWGALVASTA

-493 RDVAAAISVAVLV
+493 RDVAAAISVAVVV
-506 SLLVSVLA
+506 SLVVSVLA
-514 LPSLAARFLKT
+514 IPSLAARFLKT
-525 RAQQQR
+525 KA
-531 ERERAGEP
+531 ERARAGGGEP
-539 EPPSEPERGPKG
+539 PTTVDETGG
-551 LGPRL
+551 LGQRM
-556 RAAVGR
+556 RALVGR
-562 QVSWLTSRWHRA
+562 QVAWLTANSMRA
-574 VAVVLLAL
+574 LAVFVAAV
-582 GASIGLG
+582 GASVTLG

-599 PTGNRNLI
+599 PTGNRNLV
-607 FGIMTPPPGYS
+607 FGIITPPPGYS
-618 VAEVE
+618 IPEVE
-623 AIGERFQARVA
+623 QIGEQFQTTIR
-634 EHTEIEKDGVPAIR
+634 EHINVEKDGVPAIR
-648 RSFFVGDPNQIFC
+648 RSFFVGDPNQVFC
-661 GAAAVDESRAGE
+661 GAAAVDETRANE
-673 LAAFYRKVQSSVPGV
+673 LAGFYRQVQAGVPGT

-708 EVDLAGSDLRE
+708 EVDLSGSDLRE

-729 AIREDLPGAQIRPIP
+729 AIREDIPGVQLRPIP
-744 SLELGAPELH
+744 SLELGAPELQ
-754 VLPHRGETAGL
+754 VTPNRGETASLRMG
-765 AVSGAELGQAVDAL
+765 GAELGQAVDTL
-779 VDGTII
+779 VDGSII

-791 GEAKVDVVLRAQV
+791 GESKIDVVLRALVARAPGGDADQL
-804 PERQGTAAKD
+804 
-814 DVYDGHTRM
+814 
-823 TPTELAA
+823 TPNELAA
-830 APLTTPAGEV
+830 APVTTPTGQV
-840 VPLGTLARIEERLGP
+840 VPLGTLAQIHERLGP

-860 IERAR
+860 IERSR

-870 VTPPENIALESAM
+870 VTPPEDLALESAM
-883 AKIRERVEQM
+883 QLIRTRVDQM
-893 RQTETIAAGVD
+893 QQSEAIPAGVG
-904 VDLSGTA
+904 VKLSGTA
-911 GKLEQTKGRFG
+911 GKLEQTKGRFAE
-922 QVLLLA
+922 VLLLA
-928 VIISY
+928 VVISY

-940 EDFIAPFAV
+940 EDFIAPLAV
-949 LVTVPLAGAGGVLG
+949 LVTVPLAGAGGVFG
-963 LLLVDRLLGDQP
+963 LLIVDRFLGDQP

-1009 VGLAASVADAVEA
+1009 SPLALAVPGAVEA

-1075 SLFALL
+1075 CAFKLV
-1081 WRRRGVR
+1081 WRLRGGR